1 MKHFL
6 KVLVTHII
14 YFVVMVI
21 MASIIDQHWIMFLSS
36 LFVFF
41 VVCEVEERWL
51 QVDLQKKW
59 KKWWLYIYW
68 ISAPFSTPI
77 RVLVGIYRVVK
88 S

>member
-21 MASIIDQHWIMFLSS
+21 LASIIDQHWIMFLSS

-59 KKWWLYIYW
+59 NKWWLYIYW
-68 ISAPFSTPI
+68 IAAPFSTPI
-77 RVLVGIYRVVK
+77 RFLVGIYRVVK